1 MIDYVVYL
9 FGILSVFF
17 FHEKAILLLKMCH
30 NYTII
35 RRKIAIEFKENIKI
49 SLNLCERVNFFGVGR
64 KR

>member
-17 FHEKAILLLKMCH
+17 FHEKAILLLKMCY

-49 SLNLCERVNFFGVGR
+49 FFKSL
-64 KR
+64 